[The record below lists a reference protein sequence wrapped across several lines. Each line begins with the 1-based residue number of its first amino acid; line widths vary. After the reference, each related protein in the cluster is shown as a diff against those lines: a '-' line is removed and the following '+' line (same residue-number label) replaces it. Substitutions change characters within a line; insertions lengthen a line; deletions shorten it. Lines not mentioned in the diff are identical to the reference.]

1 MKRTRVTHHRR
12 PRLLITAAVL
22 AIVGLLIPFSQIASA
37 GTVARSVAGSGPKP
51 SIVLVHGAWADS
63 SSWDA
68 VVSRLQHDGYTVYV
82 PPNPLLGLNYDPAFI
97 APFTKETET
106 GRMGLAGWG
115 SPVGV
120 VTFDAPQ
127 NRREPGWLSFGFAI
141 TWGGPVRKAAVTPTG
156 SPATTPR

>member
-1 MKRTRVTHHRR
+1 MVRKT
-12 PRLLITAAVL
+12 LSIAALIALSLGA
-22 AIVGLLIPFSQIASA
+22 ASA
-37 GTVARSVAGSGPKP
+37 TMAQSAAQSGVEVEQQAPAPPKFEIIRPEAKGSEITRPTD
-51 SIVLVHGAWADS
+51 ADIYI
-63 SSWDA
+63 
-68 VVSRLQHDGYTVYV
+68 G
-82 PPNPLLGLNYDPAFI
+82 NPVINYDPAFI